1 VSVVNSHRGKNTP
14 QYQEAVLGSGEADT
28 GINIG
33 NINCPTTATHT
44 INLAVGNGTHR
55 YFAAPIYIYSHSL

>member
-1 VSVVNSHRGKNTP
+1 
-14 QYQEAVLGSGEADT
+14 LGSAEADT
-28 GINIG
+28 GVNIG

-55 YFAAPIYIYSHSL
+55 YFAAPIYIYIHTASSFNICKFGHLWQNVL